1 MNEKLTM
8 TLKWLSY
15 VALFFCAVW
24 FVFLCY
30 QSYHQVFDTTG
41 NHIHWEAK
49 QNQVLFVS
57 AVFILYFL
65 LTLAMIG
72 VCVAFILNTIRGIKN
87 EELFPRKNIRLIFI
101 AALLIF
107 LQTVASDNL
116 SQAFIVRGPGII
128 SLTSNPF
135 VQSLIVLIFGILYK
149 MAHQVAAEH
158 DLTV

>member
-1 MNEKLTM
+1 MNEKLAM
-8 TLKWLSY
+8 TLRWLSY
-15 VALFFCAVW
+15 VALFFCAAW

-41 NHIHWEAK
+41 SHIHWEAK

-128 SLTSNPF
+128 RLTSNPF

>member
-1 MNEKLTM
+1 
-8 TLKWLSY
+8 
-15 VALFFCAVW
+15 
-24 FVFLCY
+24 
-30 QSYHQVFDTTG
+30 
-41 NHIHWEAK
+41 
-49 QNQVLFVS
+49 
-57 AVFILYFL
+57 
-65 LTLAMIG
+65 MIG

>member
-15 VALFFCAVW
+15 VALFFCAAW
-24 FVFLCY
+24 FIFLCY

-41 NHIHWEAK
+41 SHIHWEAK

-101 AALLIF
+101 AALLTF

>member
-15 VALFFCAVW
+15 VALFFCFAW

-30 QSYHQVFDTTG
+30 QSYHQAIDTTG
-41 NHIHWEAK
+41 SHIHWEAK

>member
-41 NHIHWEAK
+41 SHIHWEAK
-49 QNQVLFVS
+49 Q
-57 AVFILYFL
+57 
-65 LTLAMIG
+65 
-72 VCVAFILNTIRGIKN
+72 GIQY
-87 EELFPRKNIRLIFI
+87 EELFPKKNIRLIFI
-101 AALLIF
+101 AAILLF

-116 SQAFIVRGPGII
+116 NQAFISEGPAAIA
-128 SLTSNPF
+128 LTSNPF
-135 VQSLIVLIFGILYK
+135 VQSLILLVFGILYK
-149 MAHQVAAEH
+149 MGYQVAAEH

>member
-41 NHIHWEAK
+41 SHIHWEAK

>member
-41 NHIHWEAK
+41 SHIHWEAK

-57 AVFILYFL
+57 TVFL
-65 LTLAMIG
+65 LSYLHCCYFTFPSNS
-72 VCVAFILNTIRGIKN
+72 CIRQSQSGIH
-87 EELFPRKNIRLIFI
+87 F
-101 AALLIF
+101 
-107 LQTVASDNL
+107 
-116 SQAFIVRGPGII
+116 
-128 SLTSNPF
+128 
-135 VQSLIVLIFGILYK
+135 
-149 MAHQVAAEH
+149 
-158 DLTV
+158 

>member
-1 MNEKLTM
+1 MNERLTT

-15 VALFFCAVW
+15 VALFFCAAW
-24 FVFLCY
+24 FVYLCY

-41 NHIHWEAK
+41 SHIHWEAK
-49 QNQVLFVS
+49 QNQVFFVS
-57 AVFILYFL
+57 TVFVSYFV
-65 LTLAMIG
+65 LTLAVISL
-72 VCVAFILNTIRGIKN
+72 CVAFFLNTIRGIQN
-87 EELFPRKNIRLIFI
+87 EELFPKKNIRLIFI

-116 SQAFIVRGPGII
+116 SQAFITKGPAII
-128 SLTSNPF
+128 GLSSNPF
-135 VQSLIVLIFGILYK
+135 VQSLIVLIFGILYN

>member
-1 MNEKLTM
+1 MNENLTM

-41 NHIHWEAK
+41 S
-49 QNQVLFVS
+49 NQVLFVS
-57 AVFILYFL
+57 TVFLLYIA
-65 LTLAMIG
+65 LTLAVIG
-72 VCVAFILNTIRGIKN
+72 ICVIFFINLIKGIRH
-87 EELFPRKNIRLIFI
+87 EELFPKKNIRLIFI
-101 AALLIF
+101 AAILLF

-116 SQAFIVRGPGII
+116 DQAFISEGPAVID
-128 SLTSNPF
+128 LTSNPF
-135 VQSLIVLIFGILYK
+135 VQSLILLVFGILYK
-149 MAHQVAAEH
+149 MGYQVAAEH

>member
-24 FVFLCY
+24 FAFLCY
-30 QSYHQVFDTTG
+30 KSYHQVFDTTG
-41 NHIHWEAK
+41 SHIHWEAK

-57 AVFILYFL
+57 TLFL
-65 LTLAMIG
+65 LYIALTLSVIG
-72 VCVAFILNTIRGIKN
+72 ICVAFFINLIKGIRY
-87 EELFPRKNIRLIFI
+87 EELFPKKNIRLIFI
-101 AALLIF
+101 AAILLF

-116 SQAFIVRGPGII
+116 DQAFITKGPAVIGL
-128 SLTSNPF
+128 SSNPF
-135 VQSLIVLIFGILYK
+135 VQSLVVLIFGILYK

>member
-8 TLKWLSY
+8 TLRWLSY
-15 VALFFCAVW
+15 MALFFCAAW

-41 NHIHWEAK
+41 SHIHWEAK

-57 AVFILYFL
+57 TVFLSYIA
-65 LTLAMIG
+65 LTLAVIG
-72 VCVAFILNTIRGIKN
+72 LFIKGIQH
-87 EELFPRKNIRLIFI
+87 EELFPKKNIRLIFI
-101 AALLIF
+101 AVILLF

-116 SQAFIVRGPGII
+116 NQAFISKGPAVIA
-128 SLTSNPF
+128 LTSNPF
-135 VQSLIVLIFGILYK
+135 VQSLILLVFGILYK
-149 MAHQVAAEH
+149 MGYQVAAEH